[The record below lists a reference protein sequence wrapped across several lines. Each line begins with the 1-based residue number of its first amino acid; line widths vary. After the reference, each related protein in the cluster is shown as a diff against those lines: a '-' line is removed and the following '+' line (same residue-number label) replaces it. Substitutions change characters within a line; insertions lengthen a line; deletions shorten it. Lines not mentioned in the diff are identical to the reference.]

1 VGVIKPIHVKIKMP
15 LQKAM
20 NINAIKFFMLAAA
33 FLSLHFCAQEEA
45 PTDKF
50 LALEEI
56 SEIGISEGDENYI
69 FGSINDVEV
78 DKWGNIYV
86 LDQKMSRVTKFDE
99 DGKFIL
105 KFGKKGQG
113 PGEFEFPEAI
123 VLDSERMIYMLSS
136 GRVLK
141 FDENGRFTHQ
151 FPINFYGIDIA
162 IDAEGNLILLGPSE
176 NKIFHVYDKK
186 GNHLYSF
193 GETFEIPEE
202 FSKFKGSRLFK
213 LPLRLWAIENEIYV
227 LNPYR
232 YEIHIYRDTKFI
244 KKLSKDTPD
253 YLRPEIKEAIPGGF
267 AGYVSDNLFHKRG
280 KRLFVF
286 FNGKTSNW
294 LDIYH
299 DEQFVKSIKVEGSL
313 KAIDSKG
320 KFYSSEGEDYLKLA
334 LYTLVKKNSQGYSIH
349 KD

>member
-1 VGVIKPIHVKIKMP
+1 MNITVVKI
-15 LQKAM
+15 
-20 NINAIKFFMLAAA
+20 FMLAAV
-33 FLSLHFCAQEEA
+33 FLSVHFCAQEEA

-50 LALEEI
+50 LTLEKTA
-56 SEIGISEGDENYI
+56 EIGISEGDENYI

-78 DKWGNIYV
+78 DSLGNIYV

-99 DGKFIL
+99 KRKFIH

-113 PGEFEFPEAI
+113 PGEFEFPEAM
-123 VLDSERMIYMLSS
+123 VLDSERMIYVLSS
-136 GRVLK
+136 ERILE
-141 FDENGRFTHQ
+141 FDENGRFIHQ

-193 GETFEIPEE
+193 GEGFEIPDE

-213 LPLRLWAIENEIYV
+213 LPLRLWVIEDEIYI

-232 YEIHIYRDTKFI
+232 YEIHIYRDRRFI
-244 KKLSKDTPD
+244 KKLSEDTPD
-253 YLRPEIKEAIPGGF
+253 YLRPEIKEALPGGF
-267 AGYVSDNLFHKRG
+267 AGYVSDNLIHKKG
-280 KRLFVF
+280 NRLFVF

-320 KFYSSEGEDYLKLA
+320 KFYFAEGEEYLKLV
-334 LYTLVKKNSQGYSIH
+334 LYTLAKEN
-349 KD
+349 

>member
-1 VGVIKPIHVKIKMP
+1 MSVRRT
-15 LQKAM
+15 M
-20 NINAIKFFMLAAA
+20 NIKAAKIFVLAAV
-33 FLSLHFCAQEEA
+33 FLSFHFCAQEEA
-45 PTDKF
+45 STDNF
-50 LALEEI
+50 LALEKI

-99 DGKFIL
+99 DGKFIH

-113 PGEFEFPEAI
+113 PGEFEFPEAMA
-123 VLDSERMIYMLSS
+123 LNSERLIYVLSS
-136 GRVLK
+136 ERVIE
-141 FDENGRFTHQ
+141 FDENGRFIHQ

-162 IDAEGNLILLGPSE
+162 IDAEGNLILIGPSE
-176 NKIFHVYDKK
+176 DEIFHVYDKK

-193 GETFEIPEE
+193 GEGFEIPEE
-202 FSKFKGSRLFK
+202 FSKYKGSRLFK
-213 LPLRLWAIENEIYV
+213 LPIRLWAIEDEIYI

-232 YEIHIYRDTKFI
+232 YEIHIYRDAIFI

-253 YLRPEIKEAIPGGF
+253 YLRPEIKEAVPGGF
-267 AGYVSDNLFHKRG
+267 AGYVSDNLIHKRG

-286 FNGKTSNW
+286 FNGRTSNW

-313 KAIDSKG
+313 KAIDGEG
-320 KFYSSEGEDYLKLA
+320 KFYFAEGEYYLRLV
-334 LYTLVKKNSQGYSIH
+334 LYTLAKEN
-349 KD
+349 